1 MMLTWPRP
9 MHFEHTA
16 VDDHPGLSA
25 SRTKLSVSLTAAW
38 CCVATIC
45 KLCERAFT
53 SCRVLKGHGV
63 LQERDSAQHLETL

>member
-25 SRTKLSVSLTAAW
+25 SRTKLSVSLTGVW
-38 CCVATIC
+38 CCVAVIC
-45 KLCERAFT
+45 KLHGTAVT
-53 SCRVLKGHGV
+53 SCKVLEGHGF
-63 LQERDSAQHLETL
+63 L